1 MLTILE
7 SGMPFGPFPKE
18 KVFPVEKSEIYDSV
32 KKGFKT
38 VEFLLLQKRGN
49 DNVLLMVEAKS
60 SSPNPNNPDSRMRH
74 GEFIGEIKEKFVH
87 SLLFFLG
94 IKLERF
100 KDFTEKDWP
109 NVFQSVDLSDL
120 RFCFVLVVRDHHINW
135 LPSLQ
140 DCLRQEMDPIAK
152 AFRIAATDCVTVYNE
167 KKAREKR
174 LICD

>member
-1 MLTILE
+1 MLTIKE
-7 SGMPFGPFPKE
+7 SGMLFGPFPKE
-18 KVFPVEKSEIYDSV
+18 NVFPIEKSEIYGSV
-32 KKGFKT
+32 QTGFKT
-38 VEFLLLQKRGN
+38 VEFLFLQKRRD

-60 SSPNPNNPDSRMRH
+60 SSPNPNNPDSQIRF

-109 NVFQSVDLSDL
+109 GAFQSVDLSDL
-120 RFCFVLVVRDHHINW
+120 RFRFVLVVRDHRLDW
-135 LPSLQ
+135 LPMLQ
-140 DCLRQEMDPIAK
+140 DCLRQEMYPIAK
-152 AFRIAATDCVTVYNE
+152 AFRITATDCVAVYN
-167 KKAREKR
+167 KDVAMKKR